1 DDFDGLPGDG
11 DEVAG
16 EVHALG
22 GGAECDGLD
31 VRAGDVEG
39 RSPAPALDARVG
51 VGGEDAGRVRVVLA
65 DNQLAVENLRLD
77 GGDPDPRAPGFHS
90 GGGRLETDSAGREP
104 DIRMV
109 VLVGPVLMH
118 ESEMPRDRGAGEF

>member
-1 DDFDGLPGDG
+1 
-11 DEVAG
+11 
-16 EVHALG
+16 
-22 GGAECDGLD
+22 
-31 VRAGDVEG
+31 
-39 RSPAPALDARVG
+39 VG

-77 GGDPDPRAPGFHS
+77 GGDPDPRAPRLHS

-109 VLVGPVLMH
+109 VLVGAVLMH
-118 ESEMPRDRGAGEF
+118 ESEMPGDRGAGKVQVIEPCHQSPPPSSSMSVHPFATDG